1 MTTNA
6 NDAIAIQRKY
16 YTQNAARYEEMH
28 GSEGSGDPFQMDF
41 VATMLRMLQVNVYDS
56 FDQIVHW
63 GDRVIVVPSDKI
75 KPASWMH
82 PLLTSPGVI
91 LCAIRER

>member
-1 MTTNA
+1 MITNT

-16 YTQNAARYEEMH
+16 YTQTAARYEEIH
-28 GSEGSGDPFQMDF
+28 GCEGSGDPFQMDF
-41 VATMLRMLQVNVYDS
+41 VAAMLRMSQVNVYDS

-63 GDRVIVVPSDKI
+63 ADRLIVVPSDKI
-75 KPASWMH
+75 SPTSWMH

-91 LCAIRER
+91 LCGIRER